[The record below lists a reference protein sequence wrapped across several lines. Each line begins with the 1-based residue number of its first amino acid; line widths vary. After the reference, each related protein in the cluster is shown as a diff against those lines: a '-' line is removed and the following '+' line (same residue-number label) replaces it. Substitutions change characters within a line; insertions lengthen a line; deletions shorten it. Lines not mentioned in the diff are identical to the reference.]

1 MRQEN
6 QNYTVND
13 WVKPT
18 WIDANVKDYYG
29 FINQEWDI
37 SSNGYDVFL
46 PFHTLE
52 DFISGIRPS
61 RIGYEDLEKLPLDIR
76 TEDIY
81 AMIDL
86 ALQAK
91 DEMWFNELN
100 KMLVRS
106 DRYVER

>member
-1 MRQEN
+1 MN
-6 QNYTVND
+6 QSYTIND

-18 WIDANVKDYYG
+18 WIDMDGENYYYG
-29 FINQEWDI
+29 FINQEWDK

-61 RIGYEDLEKLPLDIR
+61 RISCGDLEKLPLDIR

-91 DEMWFNELN
+91 DEIWFNELN
-100 KMLVRS
+100 EMLIGREE
-106 DRYVER
+106 YVKK